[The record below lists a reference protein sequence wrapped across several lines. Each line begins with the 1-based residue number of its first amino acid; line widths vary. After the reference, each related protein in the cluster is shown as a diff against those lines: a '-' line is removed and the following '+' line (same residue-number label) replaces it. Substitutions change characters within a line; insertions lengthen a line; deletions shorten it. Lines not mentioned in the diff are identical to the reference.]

1 MADAIEQHDLRPRD
15 TFVEGLCRA
24 WVDEAVLPAEKDQG
38 RRGDGADAVRHF
50 GLAIERRAQ
59 RGRLAVAGKAQQ
71 LPIAVDH
78 RIVDDALPRDR
89 TAKRLLDQRARG
101 NLARERSEEHTSELQ
116 SLMRI
121 SSAVFC

>member
-50 GLAIERRAQ
+50 WLAIERRAQ
-59 RGRLAVAGKAQQ
+59 RGRLAVAGKAPQP
-71 LPIAVDH
+71 PIAVAQ
-78 RIVDDALPRDR
+78 RNVDAPLPRYR
-89 TAKRLLDQRARG
+89 PAKRPLHQSTTGKRTENRALG
-101 NLARERSEEHTSELQ
+101 QEVGSK
-116 SLMRI
+116 
-121 SSAVFC
+121 

>member
-71 LPIAVDH
+71 IPIAVDN
-78 RIVDDALPRDR
+78 RILDDTLPPAR
-89 TAKRLLDQRARG
+89 TEQRLLTPRPRG
-101 NLARERSEEHTSELQ
+101 NMPPGPDTQ
-116 SLMRI
+116 TK
-121 SSAVFC
+121 